1 MRYLFFSL
9 FAILPLVGYTQK
21 KSPEGFSVIGVPKG
35 GTNNLIPTPE
45 GETLQFFTPEVNQDV
60 IYSLD
65 FVEYIDGDKKED
77 DISQLGSFAL
87 SPNNSKRRFQVV
99 PDVSRIGH
107 FILFGYLSSG
117 AISFQHRYNETNTHF
132 QYILFEETNYMKV
145 DTEIPLLAVF
155 DNDNDLKTALAALNK
170 KDSKVLSLKDFKKI
184 ISAEFPVKRVSVLYY
199 TLKTT
204 NQ

>member
-1 MRYLFFSL
+1 MRYLLICL
-9 FAILPLVGYTQK
+9 FITFYSSVHTQNITNK
-21 KSPEGFSVIGVPKG
+21 GFSVTGVPKG

-45 GETLQFFTPEVNQDV
+45 GETLQYFTPEVNQDV

-87 SPNNSKRRFQVV
+87 SPNNSKHKFQVV

-117 AISFQHRYNETNTHF
+117 AISFQHKYNETKTHF
-132 QYILFEETNYMKV
+132 QYILFEEANYMKV

-155 DNDNDLKTALAALNK
+155 DNDNDLKTALEALNK
-170 KDSKVLSLKDFKKI
+170 KDSKALSLKDFKKI
-184 ISAEFPVKRVSVLYY
+184 TSTEFPVKRISVLYY